1 MNDTTDPQGPPDD
14 LPDSQPQ
21 DASPAAPPVAPGPTA
36 NPKPARKPQAKSARR
51 RARELALQGLYQ
63 WLLSG
68 ADGAEIVTHIRE
80 MDGFDKCDR
89 LHFDA
94 LLHGGIAEAAAL
106 DAVLARHVDRRTTE
120 LSPVEHA
127 VLMIGVYELQHCI
140 EIPYRVVINEAVELA
155 KSFGGT
161 DGHKYV
167 NGVLDK
173 AAGDLRQLE
182 LAARQ
187 AARRAE

>member
-1 MNDTTDPQGPPDD
+1 VTEPV
-14 LPDSQPQ
+14 LPKD
-21 DASPAAPPVAPGPTA
+21 A
-36 NPKPARKPQAKSARR
+36 NPPALAPKAGAKTHRKPQAKSTRR
-51 RARELALQGLYQ
+51 RSRELALQGLYQ
-63 WLLSG
+63 WLLGG
-68 ADGAEIVTHIRE
+68 ADSGEIEAHIRE

-89 LHFDA
+89 AHFDA
-94 LLHGGIAEAAAL
+94 LLHGSVAEAAAL

-127 VLMIGVYELQHCI
+127 VLMIGTYELTHCLD
-140 EIPYRVVINEAVELA
+140 IPYRVVINEAVELA

-173 AAGDLRQLE
+173 AAGDLRQAE
-182 LAARQ
+182 VQARQ